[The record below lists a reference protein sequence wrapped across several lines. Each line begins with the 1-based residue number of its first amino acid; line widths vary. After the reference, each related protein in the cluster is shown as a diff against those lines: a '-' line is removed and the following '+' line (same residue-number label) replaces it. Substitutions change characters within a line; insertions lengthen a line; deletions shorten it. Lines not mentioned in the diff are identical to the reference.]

1 LAGDQQ
7 HTATAV
13 GHGGDALGGE
23 CLDLPD
29 SMIGKKM
36 VGKKSPLFSGTR
48 LRGDSDVHCWAVR
61 PSKSVQ
67 QRGFSALAA

>member
-7 HTATAV
+7 HAATAV

-29 SMIGKKM
+29 AMIGKKWRAKNRRCFRELGS
-36 VGKKSPLFSGTR
+36 VVIRTFTAGLFG
-48 LRGDSDVHCWAVR
+48 
-61 PSKSVQ
+61 
-67 QRGFSALAA
+67 